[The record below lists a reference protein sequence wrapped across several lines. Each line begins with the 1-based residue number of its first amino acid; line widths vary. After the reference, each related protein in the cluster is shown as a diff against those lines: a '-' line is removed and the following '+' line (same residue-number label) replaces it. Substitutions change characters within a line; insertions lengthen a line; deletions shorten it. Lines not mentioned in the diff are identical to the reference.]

1 MCAGLG
7 LVALLLALALV
18 AVLARKG
25 LEPGRAV
32 PPGLTAVPPAGGA
45 SAAETVRMQSQQ
57 IQQQYQQALD
67 KALNQPRPE
76 PAD

>member
-1 MCAGLG
+1 LRAGLG

-32 PPGLTAVPPAGGA
+32 LPGLTAVPPADGA
-45 SAAETVRMQSQQ
+45 SAAETVRAQSQQ

-76 PAD
+76 PVE